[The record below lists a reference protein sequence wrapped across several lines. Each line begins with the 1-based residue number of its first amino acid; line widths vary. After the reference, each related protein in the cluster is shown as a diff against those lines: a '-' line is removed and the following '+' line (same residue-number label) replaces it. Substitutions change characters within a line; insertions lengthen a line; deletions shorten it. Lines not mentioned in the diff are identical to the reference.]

1 MGLAQAAES
10 WTIGAGTGNTGPV
23 ATVSPGGDNWGH
35 ASFRGGATGSTG
47 DQVRNEACPRSDNG
61 KPMAFFSELK
71 RRRVGKVAVG
81 YGAVAWMV
89 TEASSIVL
97 PALRLPE
104 WTVTFVVVFLMAGF
118 PVAMVMAWVFD
129 VGPQGIRRTAPLRD
143 ENAAMRLRLRLA
155 YAAVVALLMAGLGY
169 LLYERGLGRAI
180 ASEPHGSI
188 AVLPFTNLS
197 GDAAKDYFSDGM
209 SEELLNLL
217 ARVPGLQVASRT
229 SAFAYKGRNVDIR
242 QVGRDLGVETVLEG
256 SVRQAGE
263 QVRITAQLIDTETGF
278 HLWSETY
285 DRRLADIFQV
295 QDEIA
300 GAIVQRLRIELAP
313 KEQALAQRTR
323 APTQNVEAYQ
333 LYLQGQ
339 SVWKKR
345 GEDNL
350 KKAIELYQQALAHDP
365 AFARAHA
372 ALASSYVVMPGYTK
386 EQGDEEKF
394 FRLAET
400 SARQALVLDPN
411 IGEAHAVLAQINAD
425 RGDFLDAE
433 SGFFFAISLE
443 PNEPTPHH
451 WYSILLGRVGR
462 LQASLAQARRAYE
475 LDPASPI
482 LAANLAGVLLNVGQ
496 NDEAQRFADLAAQLG
511 YDHKK
516 SGIEAAIAMR
526 TGDWAT
532 ARRSITEIEGMPDE
546 VRPHAARFVDA
557 LADPKLRTGIVA
569 DMRAIDPEVAP
580 QVGFIG
586 PYLQLGEI
594 DLVYTI
600 LEEDLRRDGRA
611 WASTW
616 DLAHAWTPE
625 GRSFRIDKRFGP
637 LAQRLGMVEYWKQ
650 YGYPDGC
657 RAGTDAPLV
666 CS

>member
-1 MGLAQAAES
+1 MGFARVAHS
-10 WTIGAGTGNTGPV
+10 WTIGHLAGNTGWTG
-23 ATVSPGGDNWGH
+23 TVS
-35 ASFRGGATGSTG
+35 AGGASGQPATPLPVDDDSK
-47 DQVRNEACPRSDNG
+47 R
-61 KPMAFFSELK
+61 MAFFSELK
-71 RRRVGKVAVG
+71 RRRVGKVALG

-89 TEASSIVL
+89 TEASSVVM

-118 PVAMVMAWVFD
+118 PVAMIMAWVFD

-143 ENAAMRLRLRLA
+143 ETQSMQLRLRLA
-155 YAAVVALLMAGLGY
+155 YGAVVLLLMAGLGY
-169 LLYERGLGRAI
+169 LLYERGLGRAL
-180 ASEPHGSI
+180 AGERHGSI

-197 GDAAKDYFSDGM
+197 GDTSKDYFSDGM

-229 SAFAYKGRNVDIR
+229 SAFAYKGRSVDIR

-256 SVRQAGE
+256 SVRQAGD

-285 DRRLADIFQV
+285 DRQLADIFQV

-300 GAIVQRLRIELAP
+300 GAIVDKLRIQLAP
-313 KEQALAQRTR
+313 QEQQLAQRKR
-323 APTQNVEAYQ
+323 APTQNVEAYE

-339 SVWKKR
+339 AVWKKR

-350 KKAIELYQQALAHDP
+350 KRAIELYQAALARDP

-372 ALASSYVVMPGYTK
+372 ALASAYVVMPGYTK
-386 EQGDEEKF
+386 EQGDEGKF
-394 FRLAET
+394 LRLAET

-451 WYSILLGRVGR
+451 WYSILLSKVGR
-462 LQASLAQARRAYE
+462 LQAALNQARRAYE
-475 LDPASPI
+475 LDPSSAV
-482 LAANLAGVLLNVGQ
+482 LAANLANALLQLGQ
-496 NDEAQRFADLAAQLG
+496 NDEAQKFANLAAELG
-511 YDHKK
+511 LSKK
-516 SGIEAAIAMR
+516 RFGIEAAIAMR
-526 TGDWAT
+526 QGNWNE
-532 ARRSITEIEGMPDE
+532 ARRLITELDGMPEE
-546 VRPHAARFVDA
+546 VRPYASRFVDA
-557 LADPKLRTGIVA
+557 LADPKLRPEVVA
-569 DMRAIDPEVAP
+569 SLRKIDPEIAP
-580 QVGFIG
+580 QIGFVG
-586 PYLQLGEI
+586 PYLQLGEV
-594 DLVYTI
+594 DLVYRI
-600 LEEDLRRDGRA
+600 LEDELRRDSND

-625 GRSFRIDKRFGP
+625 GRKFRSDKRFGE
-637 LAQRLGMVEYWKQ
+637 LAERIGMVDYWKQ

-657 RAGTDAPLV
+657 RAGTDVILV